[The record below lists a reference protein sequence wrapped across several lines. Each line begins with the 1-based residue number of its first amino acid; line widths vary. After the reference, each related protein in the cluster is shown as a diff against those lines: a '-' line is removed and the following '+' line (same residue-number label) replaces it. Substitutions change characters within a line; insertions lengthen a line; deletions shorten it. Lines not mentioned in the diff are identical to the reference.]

1 MKIDK
6 EIVISKEQIEEWKSQ
21 YGHVYRTYLEGT
33 PIIWRRLRRKEY
45 EEIIINTYDDDDSD
59 NEENDDEEDPK
70 KRAARM
76 YRRQNMIA
84 KTAVIYPE
92 NAMEFLESYA
102 IAITNISDDVMAKS
116 GFDMPTSAEL

>member
-6 EIVISKEQIEEWKSQ
+6 ENVISKEQIEEWKSQ

-33 PIIWRRLRRKEY
+33 SIIWRRLRRKEY

-70 KRAARM
+70 KRAAMM
-76 YRRQNMIA
+76 YHRQNMIA
-84 KTAVIYPE
+84 KAAVIYPE
-92 NAMEFLESYA
+92 MELLESYA

-116 GFDMPTSAEL
+116 GFDMPKSEEL